1 MELGLKLLR
10 DELEELP
17 EMVADDRPDELPLLT
32 LPREEVPDEEP
43 AERLGVAKLPREEP
57 LEEPVPREELGVR

>member
-1 MELGLKLLR
+1 VELGLKLLR

-43 AERLGVAKLPREEP
+43 AGRLGVE
-57 LEEPVPREELGVR
+57 